1 VEHLVYASSSS
12 VYGAN
17 TQMPFSVHY
26 NVDHPISLY
35 AATKKANELMAHTY
49 ADISELTR
57 DGGFNP
63 FTSIEDRV
71 ARFVEWYRKFCGE
84 QLNSRQNWRNEN
96 MEGIEIIDHNG
107 IRYAEVIWARARVNK
122 TFFFSPPS
130 SSFQFGLLAHE
141 AGFRELAHYH
151 KPFERMINDLQQM
164 FVMQRGVVV
173 IELYD
178 DNRRL
183 IREVQ
188 LNAGDAVVLIHG
200 IHGLRVVEDFQAI
213 SVKQGPFI
221 GAEHDKINV
230 EVTR

>member
-84 QLNSRQNWRNEN
+84 QLN
-96 MEGIEIIDHNG
+96 
-107 IRYAEVIWARARVNK
+107 
-122 TFFFSPPS
+122 
-130 SSFQFGLLAHE
+130 
-141 AGFRELAHYH
+141 
-151 KPFERMINDLQQM
+151 
-164 FVMQRGVVV
+164 
-173 IELYD
+173 
-178 DNRRL
+178 
-183 IREVQ
+183 
-188 LNAGDAVVLIHG
+188 
-200 IHGLRVVEDFQAI
+200 
-213 SVKQGPFI
+213 
-221 GAEHDKINV
+221 
-230 EVTR
+230 